1 MLLRSSLGKNV
12 FGVYN
17 FIGIVLSLVTYTI
30 ISFKII
36 FLIISSESE
45 SLMQNYYWKSA
56 FLHSSTILADFA
68 DAYKLLLLSGHLS
81 TTLLR
86 CNRWRCVLFLASYT
100 ILYLTFLCLTNL
112 ITEASLLL
120 CFIPLCYTRLQVEKE
135 FRSYLRK
142 VEPRKQEDKCSTACL
157 SSCL

>member
-45 SLMQNYYWKSA
+45 SLMQNYY
-56 FLHSSTILADFA
+56 
-68 DAYKLLLLSGHLS
+68 
-81 TTLLR
+81 
-86 CNRWRCVLFLASYT
+86 
-100 ILYLTFLCLTNL
+100 
-112 ITEASLLL
+112 
-120 CFIPLCYTRLQVEKE
+120 
-135 FRSYLRK
+135 
-142 VEPRKQEDKCSTACL
+142 
-157 SSCL
+157 